1 MNSAGINN
9 CHNKNLITDIR
20 RVAILAYD
28 QLSLFEFGCAL
39 ELFALARPEF
49 SEWYQTDVLALEK
62 SSLASMAG
70 LSVKCS
76 KPFHNLDDY
85 DMLVIPGWSSIKDA
99 PPQQLISA
107 MQSLHKRGGRIVSFC
122 SGAYA
127 VAATGLLNGGKATT
141 HWQYEEDF
149 TARFADIEFVEN
161 VLYTDQNRICTSAGS
176 ASGLDLG
183 IHIIRQDFGAK
194 IANRVAKRLVIS
206 ASREGGQAQYSEQ
219 NISKEPNRL
228 TSTMDWVRDNLDQN
242 INVQQMAD
250 FACLS
255 RRSFDRKFRHSVGY
269 SPKVWLIKQ
278 RINLAR
284 EYLESSGWSIEIVA
298 DKSGFNT
305 AMNLRYHFA
314 KILGVSPQRYR
325 QQFLRE

>member
-1 MNSAGINN
+1 MKGSSNRENAVN
-9 CHNKNLITDIR
+9 DIR
-20 RVAILAYD
+20 RVAIVAYD

-39 ELFALARPEF
+39 ELFALPRPGF

-62 SSLASMAG
+62 TSLTSMAG
-70 LSVKCS
+70 LSVKCTQLFS
-76 KPFHNLDDY
+76 DLDDY
-85 DMLVIPGWSSIKDA
+85 DMLVIPGWSSIKNP
-99 PPQQLISA
+99 PPQQLLTA

-122 SGAYA
+122 SGAFA
-127 VAATGLLNGGKATT
+127 VAASGLLDGGKATT
-141 HWQYEEDF
+141 HWQYAEDF
-149 TARFADIEFVEN
+149 SAKFPHIEFVEN
-161 VLYTDQNRICTSAGS
+161 VLYTDENRICTSAGS

-194 IANRVAKRLVIS
+194 VANRVAKRLVIS

-219 NISKEPNRL
+219 YSSEEQEPSRL
-228 TSTMDWVRDNLDQN
+228 TNTMDWVRDNLDQS
-242 INVQQMAD
+242 ISVQQMAD

-284 EYLESSGWSIEIVA
+284 EYLESSRWSIEIIA

-305 AMNLRYHFA
+305 AMNLRHHFA

-325 QQFLRE
+325 QQFMRE